1 MIQEIYADLYVL
13 INFGMDLLC
22 LTVTASLLHLP
33 ARRWR
38 ILLASGMGG
47 LYSLLSLLFSP
58 AGLLG
63 LLFDL
68 LAAMALAGVAFAQ
81 RGNGLLRHLR
91 VTGAYFLSSVLLGGV
106 MTALYAFLNRLAL
119 PLDRMQKDGLEAWIF
134 ALLGATAGLATLK
147 GGRLFAF
154 SARRRY
160 VTLTATLFG
169 RTVTLRALI
178 DSGNLLQDPLSGRG
192 VIVVD
197 RRALR
202 GLLPEKLLAA
212 DTPQRL
218 TDLLEDYEL
227 ARLIRLIPVRSATG
241 EGLLPAVIPEQLRVT
256 DRRTTYSGDQL
267 LAISDLG
274 EDARDF
280 DAVMANG

>member
-1 MIQEIYADLYVL
+1 MVQEIYADLYVL

-33 ARRWR
+33 AHRWR

-160 VTLTATLFG
+160 VTLTVTLFG

-212 DTPQRL
+212 DTPQKL

-227 ARLIRLIPVRSATG
+227 ARLIRLIPVHSATG

>member
-1 MIQEIYADLYVL
+1 MVQEIYADLYVL

-212 DTPQRL
+212 DTPQKL

-241 EGLLPAVIPEQLRVT
+241 EGLLPAVIPDDLRVT

>member
-1 MIQEIYADLYVL
+1 MVQEIYADLYVL

-241 EGLLPAVIPEQLRVT
+241 EGLLPAVIPDDLRVT

>member
-1 MIQEIYADLYVL
+1 MVQEIYADLYVL

>member
-1 MIQEIYADLYVL
+1 MVQEIYADLYVL

-119 PLDRMQKDGLEAWIF
+119 PLDRVQKDGLEAWIF

-147 GGRLFAF
+147 GGRLFAC

-227 ARLIRLIPVRSATG
+227 ARLIRLIPVHSATG

>member
-1 MIQEIYADLYVL
+1 MQEIYADLYVL

-38 ILLASGMGG
+38 ILSAAGMGG
-47 LYSLLSLLFSP
+47 LYALLSLLFSP
-58 AGLLG
+58 AGLPG
-63 LLFDL
+63 LLLDL
-68 LAAMALAGVAFAQ
+68 LAALGLASVAFAE
-81 RGNGLLRHLR
+81 RGNGFGRLLR
-91 VTGAYFLSSVLLGGV
+91 VTGVYFLSSVLLGGV
-106 MTALYAFLNRLAL
+106 MTALYALLNRLDL
-119 PLDRMQKDGLEAWIF
+119 PLDSLQEDGLEAWIF
-134 ALLGATAGLATLK
+134 ALLGAAAGLATLK
-147 GGRLFAF
+147 GGRLFAC

-160 VTLTATLFG
+160 VTLTVTLFG
-169 RTVTLRALI
+169 KTATLRALL

-192 VIVVD
+192 VIVAD

-212 DTPQRL
+212 DTPQKL
-218 TDLLEDYEL
+218 TDLLADHEL
-227 ARLIRLIPVRSATG
+227 ARLIRLIPVHSATG
-241 EGLLPAVIPEQLRVT
+241 EGLLPAVIPEEVRVT

-267 LAISDLG
+267 IAISDLG
-274 EDARDF
+274 EEARDF

>member
-1 MIQEIYADLYVL
+1 MVQEIYADLYVL

-63 LLFDL
+63 LFFDL

-212 DTPQRL
+212 DTPQKL

-274 EDARDF
+274 EDAHDF

>member
-1 MIQEIYADLYVL
+1 MVQEIYADLYVL

-212 DTPQRL
+212 DTPQKL

-274 EDARDF
+274 EDERDF

>member
-1 MIQEIYADLYVL
+1 MVQEIYADLYVL

-212 DTPQRL
+212 DTPQKL

>member
-1 MIQEIYADLYVL
+1 MQEIYADLYVL

-38 ILLASGMGG
+38 ILSAAGMGG
-47 LYSLLSLLFSP
+47 LYALLSLLFSP
-58 AGLLG
+58 AGLVG
-63 LLFDL
+63 LLLDL
-68 LAAMALAGVAFAQ
+68 LAALGLSSVAFAE
-81 RGNGLLRHLR
+81 RGNGFGRLLR
-91 VTGAYFLSSVLLGGV
+91 VTGVYFLSSVLLGGV
-106 MTALYAFLNRLAL
+106 MTALYALLNRLDL
-119 PLDRMQKDGLEAWIF
+119 PLDSLQEDGLEAWIF
-134 ALLGATAGLATLK
+134 ALLGAAAGLATLK

-160 VTLTATLFG
+160 VTLTVTLFG
-169 RTVTLRALI
+169 KTATLRALL

-192 VIVVD
+192 VIVAD

-202 GLLPEKLLAA
+202 GLLPEKL
-212 DTPQRL
+212 
-218 TDLLEDYEL
+218 TDLLADHEL
-227 ARLIRLIPVRSATG
+227 ARLIRLIPVHSATG
-241 EGLLPAVIPEQLRVT
+241 EGLLPAVIPEEVRVT

-267 LAISDLG
+267 IAISDLG
-274 EDARDF
+274 EEARDF

>member
-1 MIQEIYADLYVL
+1 MVQEIYADLYVL

-119 PLDRMQKDGLEAWIF
+119 PLDRVQKDGLEAWIF